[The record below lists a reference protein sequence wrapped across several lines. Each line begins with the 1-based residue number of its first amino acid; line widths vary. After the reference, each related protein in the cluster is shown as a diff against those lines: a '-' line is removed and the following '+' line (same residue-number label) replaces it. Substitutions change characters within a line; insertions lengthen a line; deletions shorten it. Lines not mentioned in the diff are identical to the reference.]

1 MIAAQVVAALEARGV
16 TVTERG
22 GSIVLRPPGAVRA
35 ADLEILRSIKPEVIS
50 VLRGRALGVRW
61 EKASLWSLDRILEVA
76 VPWSDVRLVIA
87 PGCRI
92 ARQLRATDPKPG
104 RVWCSCEI
112 LDLLL
117 SGVTPED
124 ARKVAATRL
133 DFDAALRGVF
143 PAERA
148 GRREE
153 GGGRS

>member
-1 MIAAQVVAALEARGV
+1 LTAAQVVADLEARGV

-22 GSIVLRPPGAVRA
+22 GFIVLRPPEAVTS
-35 ADLEILRSIKPEVIS
+35 ADVAILKASKAEVIS
-50 VLRGRALGVRW
+50 VLRGRAIGTDWTTVN
-61 EKASLWSLDRILEVA
+61 LWQLDKVLEVA
-76 VPWSDVRLVIA
+76 VPWSDVRLLIA

-124 ARKVAATRL
+124 ARKIAATRL
-133 DFDAALRGVF
+133 DFDATLRGVF
-143 PAERA
+143 PAEKA
-148 GRREE
+148 REAKA
-153 GGGRS
+153 